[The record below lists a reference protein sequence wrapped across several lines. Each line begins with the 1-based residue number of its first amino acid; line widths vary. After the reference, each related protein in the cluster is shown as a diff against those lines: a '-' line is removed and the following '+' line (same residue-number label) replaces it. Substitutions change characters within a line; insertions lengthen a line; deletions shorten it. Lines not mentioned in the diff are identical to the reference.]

1 MTRICFLHV
10 GANKTG
16 STSIQQSQFFDL
28 RDPGFQYVG
37 GGRPNG
43 SFAISTVFNPS
54 PENQLFF
61 NRAGAAGRFED
72 YRRRCARQ
80 LDRGWTR
87 AIRQGRHAVVSAEA
101 CWQSSRQGLLNLRD
115 HLMGMGFEV
124 RVLAYVR
131 PWLPW
136 AGSVFQQMV
145 KSGRG
150 SLVVGLGDDGA
161 IFAVRER
168 LKDLFAVFGR
178 ANVAVHRFNPDDFP
192 DRCVVRHFC
201 GQIGMPV
208 PTNRTWRL
216 NESLSLPATQL
227 LYAFHRCSPLGGEGR
242 LPRPPGLQRLLL
254 RLRGLR
260 GPAFR
265 LHSSFLSEWL
275 VERRRDDQWLTA
287 NVGFSLADIPPP
299 DDEHSVET
307 EADLLRFAPETRE
320 WIAERVGQPVVR
332 LPDGE
337 AAAGAIA
344 DQVDLLRR
352 KGRSPR
358 ERVVELR
365 DGIRNAWIRRHDAC

>member
-1 MTRICFLHV
+1 
-10 GANKTG
+10 
-16 STSIQQSQFFDL
+16 
-28 RDPGFQYVG
+28 
-37 GGRPNG
+37 
-43 SFAISTVFNPS
+43 
-54 PENQLFF
+54 LF
-61 NRAGAAGRFED
+61 
-72 YRRRCARQ
+72 
-80 LDRGWTR
+80 
-87 AIRQGRHAVVSAEA
+87 
-101 CWQSSRQGLLNLRD
+101 NLRD
-115 HLMGMGFEV
+115 HLAGLGFEV

-136 AGSVFQQMV
+136 ASSVFQQMV

-150 SLVVGLGDDGA
+150 RLALGLAEDGH

-168 LKDLFAVFGR
+168 LEDLFAVFGR
-178 ANVAVHRFNPDDFP
+178 AHVAVYRFSPVDFP
-192 DRCVVRHFC
+192 ERCVVRHFC

-208 PTNRTWRL
+208 PADRTWRL

-227 LYAFHRCSPLGGEGR
+227 LYAFHRCSDLGGEGR
-242 LPRPPGLQRLLL
+242 LPRPPGLQRLVV

-265 LHSSFLSEWL
+265 LHSSFLSDWL
-275 VERRRDDQWLTA
+275 VDRRRDDEWLA
-287 NVGFSLADIPPP
+287 PNVGFSLADAPPP

-332 LPDGE
+332 LPDGD
-337 AAAGAIA
+337 AAAGALA

-352 KGRSPR
+352 KGLTPR

-365 DGIRNAWIRRHDAC
+365 HGIRNAWIRRRDAC